1 LIDQETHK
9 DLDVAAA
16 AAEEVDRDEE
26 VSKLSGYYVKLP
38 AFEGP
43 FDLLLHL
50 IDEGK
55 VDIYNVSI
63 TQIVVG
69 YVEYLKAMKDLDI
82 VVASEFLVMAAYL
95 LEMKSRMLLPV
106 EPKPEDQEGIEEIE
120 QTLLERLHEYKVFKD
135 LAERLRERKEIFGRV
150 YLRKTAEDDT
160 AEADR
165 DVFLSDVTLRDLVV
179 AFQKIWKEAG
189 TKPPTIEIVDENITV
204 SAKIKEILS
213 KISGKPEG
221 VPFEE
226 MFTRL
231 VRLEIV
237 VTFLAI
243 LELARQRMIGIKQG
257 DIFGSI
263 RIFERVPDER
273 GQQS

>member
-9 DLDVAAA
+9 DLDIAAA

-63 TQIVVG
+63 TQIVAG

-135 LAERLRERKEIFGRV
+135 LAERLRERKEVFGRV
-150 YLRKTAEDDT
+150 YLRKTAEDD
-160 AEADR
+160 ASDACR

-204 SAKIKEILS
+204 STKIKEILS